1 MKLIYL
7 FYYLFILGILLIEDN
22 LILKTKAK
30 EGLNF
35 DSLWTDRS
43 VITGTTSIGGGLRAK

>member
-1 MKLIYL
+1 M
-7 FYYLFILGILLIEDN
+7 IEDN

-43 VITGTTSIGGGLRAK
+43 AITGNTSIGGGGLRAK